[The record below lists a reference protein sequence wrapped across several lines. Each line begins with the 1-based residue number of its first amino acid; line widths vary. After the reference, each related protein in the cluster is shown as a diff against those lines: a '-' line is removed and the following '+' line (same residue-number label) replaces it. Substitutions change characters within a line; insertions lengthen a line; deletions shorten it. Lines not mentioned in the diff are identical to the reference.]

1 MKRISFV
8 LLIMIF
14 FISCATLPD
23 SNKDDLR
30 ISKILLSSK
39 EPEEYNDYKRQKI
52 FVQGEVFWM
61 YAEVINLTI
70 RHIDEG
76 DIINVIGYI
85 TIKDMNNNV
94 IASGLVF
101 DYEGFVT
108 LRPNPGEIFFIQRLY
123 IPDETIPGKYI
134 VQFEIIDD
142 FNYNSA
148 IAATVLRVKKKTIRI

>member
-1 MKRISFV
+1 
-8 LLIMIF
+8 MIF

-85 TIKDMNNNV
+85 TIKDMNNTV
-94 IASGLVF
+94 IASGLVL

-108 LRPNPGEIFFIQRLY
+108 LRLNSDEIFFIQRLY

-148 IAATVLRVKKKTIRI
+148 VAITILKVKRKIVSI

>member
-1 MKRISFV
+1 MIV
-8 LLIMIF
+8 LVG
-14 FISCATLPD
+14 CATFPD

-85 TIKDMNNNV
+85 TIKDMNNTV
-94 IASGLVF
+94 IASGLVL

-123 IPDETIPGKYI
+123 IPDETVPGKYI
-134 VQFEIIDD
+134 VQFEIIDGFTND
-142 FNYNSA
+142 TA
-148 IAATVLRVKKKTIRI
+148 IAMTMFRVKNKIVYI

>member
-1 MKRISFV
+1 MKKLFLV
-8 LLIMIF
+8 LLMIVLVG
-14 FISCATLPD
+14 CATFPD

-85 TIKDMNNNV
+85 TIKDMNDNV
-94 IASGLVF
+94 IASGLVL

-148 IAATVLRVKKKTIRI
+148 VAITILKVKRKIVSI